1 MSTRVITTTESFT
14 RVVETP
20 GDKSISHRALFIS
33 ALAAGTSTIRG
44 LSNGEDVARTATI
57 MRQLGASIEVSND
70 GVMVTGPVEGLHAS
84 PETLF
89 CGNSG
94 TTIRLL
100 LGILSGIE
108 GEHHIEGD
116 SSLSRRPMDRV
127 AIPLGLMG
135 IQISGEGEM
144 LTPPLAMGGRKSTK
158 AITYALPR
166 ASAQVKS
173 AILLAGLYGDG
184 ETIVREAV
192 RTRSNTEEMLEYAG
206 ISILSTNQGEG
217 RTVSLTPGRPRARQW
232 NIPGDPS
239 QAAFFVVAG
248 LIHPRGDVQ
257 VAGLY
262 DGAERL
268 GYLTVLSRMGGS
280 IERSRSDFG
289 LSLDVSHSPLQGTT
303 IHSTEIPS
311 VDEVPALVVAACA
324 AVGESR
330 FVEMSELRLKE
341 SDRFAESVR
350 LAQALGSKVV
360 VEGDDFTVTGQGSAS
375 NFLEIE
381 FEAPDDHRM
390 AMASAV
396 AAFCGRGGVIHGTE
410 SVETSFPGFFSLLIG
425 PS

>member
-1 MSTRVITTTESFT
+1 MTTHVITTTESFT
-14 RVVETP
+14 RVVATP

-57 MRQLGASIEVSND
+57 MSQLGATIEVGRD
-70 GVMVTGPVEGLHAS
+70 GVMVTGPAEGLRAS

-100 LGILSGIE
+100 VGILSGIE

-135 IQISGEGEM
+135 VAISGVGESR
-144 LTPPLAMGGRKSTK
+144 TPPLVMIGRETTK
-158 AITYALPR
+158 AVTYEMPR
-166 ASAQVKS
+166 SSAQVKS
-173 AILLAGLYGDG
+173 AILFAGLYGDG
-184 ETIVREAV
+184 DTTVHEDI

-206 ISILSTNQGEG
+206 ISVKSINRANG
-217 RTVSLTPGRPRARQW
+217 RTVSLTPGRPQARLW

-248 LIHPRGDVQ
+248 LLHPCGDVQ
-257 VAGLY
+257 VAELY

-268 GYLTVLSRMGGS
+268 GYLSVLRRMGGS
-280 IERSRSDFG
+280 IERTQTDIG
-289 LSLDVSHSPLQGTT
+289 LRLHVRHSALRGTT
-303 IHSTEIPS
+303 IHSNEIPS

-324 AVGESR
+324 ATGDSR
-330 FVEMSELRLKE
+330 FVEMSELRIKE

-350 LAQALGSKVV
+350 LAEALGSTVV
-360 VEGDDFTVTGQGSAS
+360 VDGDDFTVTGLGTAS
-375 NFLEIE
+375 NFREIE
-381 FEAPDDHRM
+381 FDAPDDHRM
-390 AMASAV
+390 AMASAI

-410 SVETSFPGFFSLLIG
+410 SVETSFPGFFNLLME

>member
-1 MSTRVITTTESFT
+1 
-14 RVVETP
+14 VVETP

>member
-1 MSTRVITTTESFT
+1 MTTHVITTADSFT
-14 RVVETP
+14 RVLATP

-44 LSNGEDVARTATI
+44 LSNGEDVRRTATI
-57 MRQLGASIEVSND
+57 MSQLGAIIEVGPD
-70 GVMVTGPVEGLHAS
+70 GVTVTGPDEGLHAS

-108 GEHHIEGD
+108 GEHHIKGD

-135 IQISGEGEM
+135 VAISGEGEI
-144 LTPPLAMGGRKSTK
+144 LTPPLVMDGRKTTK
-158 AITYALPR
+158 AITYEMPR

-173 AILLAGLYGDG
+173 AILFAGLHGDG
-184 ETIVREAV
+184 DTMVHEDV
-192 RTRSNTEEMLEYAG
+192 RTRSNTEEMLKYAG
-206 ISILSTNQGEG
+206 ISVNSISNGAG
-217 RTVSLTPGRPRARQW
+217 RTVSVTPGRPQARQW

-248 LIHPRGDVQ
+248 LIHPCGDVQ
-257 VAGLY
+257 IADLY

-268 GYLTVLSRMGGS
+268 GYLSVLSRMGAS
-280 IERSRSDFG
+280 IERTQTDIG
-289 LSLDVSHSPLQGTT
+289 LRLHVRHSGLRGTT
-303 IHSTEIPS
+303 ILSTEIPS

-324 AVGESR
+324 AAGESR
-330 FVEMSELRLKE
+330 FVDMSELRIKE

-350 LAQALGSKVV
+350 LAEALGSKVV
-360 VEGDDFTVTGQGSAS
+360 VEGDDFTVTGQGAAS
-375 NFLEIE
+375 NFLEID
-381 FEAPDDHRM
+381 FDAPDDHRM

-396 AAFCGRGGVIHGTE
+396 AAFCGHGGAIHGTE
-410 SVETSFPGFFSLLIG
+410 SVETSFPGFFNLLLG

>member
-1 MSTRVITTTESFT
+1 
-14 RVVETP
+14 VVETP

-70 GVMVTGPVEGLHAS
+70 GVMVTGPVEGLRAS

-144 LTPPLAMGGRKSTK
+144 LTPPLAMDGRKSTK

-173 AILLAGLYGDG
+173 AILFAGLYGDG

-217 RTVSLTPGRPRARQW
+217 RTVSLTPGRPLARQW

-289 LSLDVSHSPLQGTT
+289 LSLDVRHSPLRGTT
-303 IHSTEIPS
+303 IYSTEIPS

>member
-1 MSTRVITTTESFT
+1 
-14 RVVETP
+14 
-20 GDKSISHRALFIS
+20 
-33 ALAAGTSTIRG
+33 
-44 LSNGEDVARTATI
+44 

-70 GVMVTGPVEGLHAS
+70 GVMVTGPVEGLRAS

-144 LTPPLAMGGRKSTK
+144 LTPPLAMDGRKSTK

-173 AILLAGLYGDG
+173 AILFAGLYGDG

-217 RTVSLTPGRPRARQW
+217 RTVSLTPGRPLARQW

-289 LSLDVSHSPLQGTT
+289 LSLDVRHSPLRGTT
-303 IHSTEIPS
+303 IYSTEIPS

>member
-1 MSTRVITTTESFT
+1 MTTHVITTTESFT
-14 RVVETP
+14 RLVATP

-33 ALAAGTSTIRG
+33 ALAAGTSTLRG

-57 MRQLGASIEVSND
+57 MSQLGATIEVGRD
-70 GVMVTGPVEGLHAS
+70 GVMVTGPADGLRAS

-135 IQISGEGEM
+135 VAIAGEGETV
-144 LTPPLAMGGRKSTK
+144 TPPLVMNGRKTTK
-158 AITYALPR
+158 AVTYEMPR

-173 AILLAGLYGDG
+173 AILFAGLYGDG
-184 ETIVREAV
+184 DTTVHEDV

-206 ISILSTNQGEG
+206 ISVTSINRGNG
-217 RTVSLTPGRPRARQW
+217 RTVKVAPGRPQARQW

-248 LIHPRGDVQ
+248 LLHPCGDVQ
-257 VAGLY
+257 VADLY
-262 DGAERL
+262 DGSERL
-268 GYLTVLSRMGGS
+268 GYLSVLSRMGGS
-280 IERSRSDFG
+280 IVRTQTDTGLCLHVRHSD
-289 LSLDVSHSPLQGTT
+289 LRGTT

-330 FVEMSELRLKE
+330 FVEMAELRIKE

-350 LAQALGSKVV
+350 LAEALGSEVV
-360 VEGDDFTVTGQGSAS
+360 VDGDDFTVTGLGTAS
-375 NFLEIE
+375 NFREIE
-381 FEAPDDHRM
+381 FDAPDDHRM
-390 AMASAV
+390 AMASAI
-396 AAFCGRGGVIHGTE
+396 AAFCGRGGVIHGSE
-410 SVETSFPGFFSLLIG
+410 SVETSFPSFFNLLMG